1 MDFLSFSAHKFHG
14 PKGVGGLFIRSGVQI
29 SPLLHGGEQ
38 MGGKRAG
45 TVNVAGMVG
54 MGLAM
59 ELAMNALDLEL
70 HQVRELR
77 DRLEDGLLV

>member
-1 MDFLSFSAHKFHG
+1 
-14 PKGVGGLFIRSGVQI
+14 
-29 SPLLHGGEQ
+29 